1 MILED
6 FKNYCI
12 NNKPDILVQKYL
24 IENETFFFTEIRSG
38 EEFEFKKDIAFKLD
52 VHIRDIVIV
61 GSGKL
66 GFSLKP
72 ESGVDG
78 LYLFKE
84 FDHDYKIS
92 NYKDKSDLDIAVI
105 SSNLFDKEIKN
116 LYNHTN
122 YYRKESLWKEKNSLA
137 KYVLKGRLAT
147 RFLPLGFLLTD
158 ELNSTQEK
166 YQMNYGRVINI
177 EIYKSWHFFETY
189 HQENI
194 KNIQVNLIR

>member
-1 MILED
+1 MVLDE
-6 FKNYCI
+6 FKKQCI
-12 NNKPDILVQKYL
+12 NNKPDILVQKFI
-24 IENETFFFTEIRSG
+24 IENETYFFNQFKG
-38 EEFEFKKDIAFKLD
+38 LDEFEFKKDIALLLD
-52 VHIRDIVIV
+52 VHIRDIAIV

-72 ESGVDG
+72 EKDVPG

-84 FDHDYKIS
+84 FDHNFKIS
-92 NYKDKSDLDIAVI
+92 SSNEKSDLDIAII

-122 YYRKESLWKEKNSLA
+122 YYTKTHVWPERPNLA

-147 RFLPLGFLLTD
+147 RFLPLGFPLT
-158 ELNSTQEK
+158 EEIRNTQEK
-166 YQMNYGRVINI
+166 YQMNYGRKINL
-177 EIYKSWHFFETY
+177 EIYKSWYFFETY

-194 KNIQVNLIR
+194 KKIQVNLIS

>member
-1 MILED
+1 MLLEE
-6 FKNYCI
+6 FKYLCI

-24 IENETFFFTEIRSG
+24 VENETYFFKESKSG
-38 EEFEFKKDIAFKLD
+38 EEFEFKKDIAVLLD
-52 VHIRDIVIV
+52 VHIRDIAIV

-66 GFSLKP
+66 GFSLRP
-72 ESGVDG
+72 EKGAEG

-84 FDHDYKIS
+84 FDHNFKFS
-92 NYKDKSDLDIAVI
+92 AANEKSDLDIAII

-116 LYNHTN
+116 LYNHTHF
-122 YYRKESLWKEKNSLA
+122 YDRRYLWEERNSLA
-137 KYVLKGRLAT
+137 KYALKGRLAT
-147 RFLPLGFLLTD
+147 RFLPSSFPLT
-158 ELNSTQEK
+158 EEIEITQAK
-166 YQMNYGRVINI
+166 YQMKFGRKINL